1 MAAAA
6 ATPTE
11 QQRKPAVLT
20 VVNPSGYRSRISI
33 SENPFLIGRQSD
45 NHLVLRDNR
54 VSRNHARIVYEDGV
68 YYLEDL
74 TSRHG
79 TFLNGG
85 QVKERVKLNSAD
97 MIGFG
102 FTDSYH
108 LVFSQDEAELARL
121 MEQVAS
127 TTTGGPIASSS
138 ATGGSMRKL
147 RALVEVARAL
157 QGQLSVDEVLDA
169 VVDASLAVTGTQRG
183 FLLIQDKDD
192 LAVRVAR
199 DSSWNR
205 LSKDDLKVPTRL
217 IHRALKQRR
226 ELLSMNFDPRGE
238 SGGLT
243 DVSVMNLELRSI
255 VCVPLVRVRTEM
267 TPDTLHAALNETV
280 GMLYLDSRLDLGDAA
295 SGNREILQTLALEAS
310 TVLENARLL
319 QEQRAKQRLEEELA
333 IARKIQQDLLP
344 RELPRTGWFRM
355 AGSSVS
361 SAQVAGDYYDVAR
374 IHDRCWSVVIADVS
388 GKGVSSGLLASFLQ
402 GAFQLGSET
411 PAQIQAMLQRVN
423 AFLYE
428 RTGGEKYATLFY
440 GALNL
445 DGNLCWTNAGH
456 CAPIVLQRNGAM
468 QTLSTTGMPVG
479 ILDQGSFEVK
489 MTRLQPGD
497 KIVLFSDGLTEAQNP
512 GGQFFDMERIR
523 SVLRSCADLNC
534 ELLHNSLK
542 KAVTN
547 FISGAPQRDDMTLVV
562 VEYAP
567 EAHA

>member
-1 MAAAA
+1 MAAATA
-6 ATPTE
+6 PPTE
-11 QQRKPAVLT
+11 QQKKPAVLT

-33 SENPFLIGRQSD
+33 AENPFLIGRQSD

-54 VSRNHARIVYEDGV
+54 VSRNHARIIYDGGT

-74 TSRHG
+74 SSRHG
-79 TFLNGG
+79 TYLNGT
-85 QVKERVKLNSAD
+85 QVKELVKLTSAD

-127 TTTGGPIASSS
+127 TTSGSSSS
-138 ATGGSMRKL
+138 ASSGTGGSLRKL

-192 LAVRVAR
+192 LIVRVAR
-199 DSSWNR
+199 DSSGNR
-205 LSKDDLKVPTRL
+205 LSKDDLQVPTRL

-226 ELLSMNFDPRGE
+226 ELLSMNFDPSGE
-238 SGGLT
+238 TGAT
-243 DVSVMNLELRSI
+243 PDPSVMNLALRSI
-255 VCVPLVRVRTEM
+255 LCVPLVRVRTET

-280 GMLYLDSRLDLGDAA
+280 GMLYLDSRLDLGDV
-295 SGNREILQTLALEAS
+295 GKDNREVLQTLALEAS

-344 RELPRTGWFRM
+344 RDLPRAGWFRV

-361 SAQVAGDYYDVAR
+361 SMHVGGDYYDVAR
-374 IHDRCWSVVIADVS
+374 IHDRCWSIVVADVS
-388 GKGVSSGLLASFLQ
+388 GKGVSSALLASFLQ
-402 GAFQLGSET
+402 GAFQLGGEA
-411 PAQIQAMLQRVN
+411 PQHIQAMMHRVN
-423 AFLYE
+423 TFLYE
-428 RTGGEKYATLFY
+428 RTGGEKYATMFY
-440 GALNL
+440 GALHL

-456 CAPIVLQRNGAM
+456 CAPIILQRNGAM

-479 ILDQGSFEVK
+479 ILDQGNFEVK
-489 MTRLQPGD
+489 TTRLKPGD
-497 KIVLFSDGLTEAQNP
+497 KLVLFSDGLTEAQNP

-523 SVLRSCADLNC
+523 AVLRSCADLNH
-534 ELLHNSLK
+534 ELLHLSLK

-562 VEYAP
+562 VEYAH
-567 EAHA
+567 EAFA